1 MTEKA
6 MVINC
11 AVLAV
16 REKLPEKVLVTAKI
30 KSPILTSQ
38 YFFYLIELH
47 SPWLPSDEVE
57 NIIMNDIKIR
67 FEQSQN
73 FNLDDF
79 EDLLRAI
86 NEDLALISEGG
97 QKEWVGN
104 LNAILGFVA
113 DDKIH
118 LSLAGK
124 VDGYLIRNNKISNIT
139 ESLAS
144 DETPPA
150 KTFASITSGNL
161 ALGDNL
167 IIGNASLFDHLSI
180 ERSRQLITQST
191 PAQAIKNIHA
201 TLRKLEVC
209 DANAVVLSAA
219 ETKELSDAEDVIYLD
234 QAQESSF
241 DVVIKKASPYA
252 KKARAGASKAFTFL
266 AVNLSKGWAK
276 FRNNW
281 KTKYHPKTKE
291 LLQSASKHT
300 GKIAVD
306 TYKRVGPKIN
316 LSGQGFKV
324 KPYSGAKSG
333 HPTLEKI
340 GKFLSRSYQFCLKYV
355 GIAFKRENR
364 RYLYISLAVILIL
377 TGYLKI
383 RSNNIEK
390 SKVNTQVAAKTTISE
405 TRELY
410 NQAVEDLALGR
421 GDGKSELESALSMI
435 NSVPDNISGNDKE
448 DAKNLKRQIEDKVDE
463 MISAIRFRDQIPL
476 YSLNADVIANTLSG
490 STIYSVL
497 TDGKIYSTD
506 TRDKEPL
513 LLASI
518 DSENGKV
525 ITSSYSDTLDAIY
538 YYTENKKVFL
548 LDLKTETISEATL
561 AEGAGWESSVS
572 IASYSSNIYLL
583 DAEAGE
589 VWRHTSTTSG
599 YSKGTAYADTRAVSI
614 KESRS
619 IAIDGNIF
627 ILKNDGGALKFV
639 KGSLDSDFK
648 LAPLP
653 SPLATISNPA
663 QIYTEADTSFI
674 YILDRDNS
682 RVIRFEKNGQYSNQ
696 FIFDGISID
705 QFFVNPRV
713 QKMWITSGRDV
724 YEVSL

>member
-1 MTEKA
+1 

-16 REKLPEKVLVTAKI
+16 REKLSEKVLTAAKI
-30 KSPILTSQ
+30 NSPILSTQ

-47 SPWLPSDEVE
+47 SPWLPSDKVE
-57 NIIMNDIKIR
+57 NVIINDIKIR

-79 EDLLRAI
+79 EDLLRTI
-86 NEDLALISEGG
+86 NEDLSLISEEG
-97 QKEWVGN
+97 QEEWVGN

-139 ESLAS
+139 ESLAPEES
-144 DETPPA
+144 GTA

-167 IIGNASLFDHLSI
+167 IIGNASLFDHLSV
-180 ERSRQLITQST
+180 ERSRQIITQGS
-191 PAQAIKNIHA
+191 PSVAIKNIHA
-201 TLRKLEVC
+201 TLRKLKVC
-209 DANAVVLSAA
+209 DANAVVLKAA
-219 ETKELSDAEDVIYLD
+219 ETRELSDVVDVVYLD

-241 DVVIKKASPYA
+241 DVAVKRASPYA
-252 KKARAGASKAFTFL
+252 KKAGVSVGKALTFL
-266 AVNLSKGWAK
+266 AVSFSKGWAK
-276 FRNNW
+276 FKINW

-291 LLQSASKHT
+291 LLGSASKHT
-300 GKIAVD
+300 GEIAID
-306 TYKRVGPKIN
+306 TYKRIGPKISI
-316 LSGQGFKV
+316 SGKGFKV

-333 HPTLEKI
+333 NPTLGKI
-340 GKFLSRSYQFCLKYV
+340 NKILSRGSQFCLKYLS
-355 GIAFKRENR
+355 IALKRENR
-364 RYLYISLAVILIL
+364 RYLYISLAIILIL
-377 TGYLKI
+377 VGYLKI

-390 SKVNTQVAAKTTISE
+390 TKINSQVTAITTINQA
-405 TRELY
+405 RDLY
-410 NQAVEDLALGR
+410 NQAIEDLALGK

-435 NSVPDNISGNDKE
+435 NSVPDNISGGDKE
-448 DAKNLKRQIEDKVDE
+448 DAKSLRRQIEDKVDE
-463 MISAIRFRDQIPL
+463 LISAVRFRDQNPL
-476 YSLNADVIANTLSG
+476 YSLNADIVSSTLSG

-497 TDGKIYSTD
+497 SDGKIYSTN
-506 TRDKEPL
+506 TRDKEPAL
-513 LLASI
+513 IASI
-518 DSENGKV
+518 DAENGKV
-525 ITSSYSDTLDAIY
+525 VTSSYSDTLDAIY
-538 YYTENKKVFL
+538 YYTEKKKVFL

-561 AEGAGWESSVS
+561 TEGEWESAVN
-572 IASYSSNIYLL
+572 IASYSSNLYLL

-589 VWRHTSTTSG
+589 VWRHSSTSNG
-599 YSKGTAYADTRAVSI
+599 YSKGDDYADTRAVSI
-614 KESRS
+614 KESRGV
-619 IAIDGNIF
+619 AIDGNIF
-627 ILKNDGGALKFV
+627 VLKNDGSVAKFV
-639 KGSLDSDFK
+639 RGSLDSDFK
-648 LAPLP
+648 LAELP
-653 SPLATISNPA
+653 SLLATISNPA

-682 RVIRFEKNGQYSNQ
+682 RIIRYEKNGQYSNQ
-696 FIFDGISID
+696 FIFDGIDID